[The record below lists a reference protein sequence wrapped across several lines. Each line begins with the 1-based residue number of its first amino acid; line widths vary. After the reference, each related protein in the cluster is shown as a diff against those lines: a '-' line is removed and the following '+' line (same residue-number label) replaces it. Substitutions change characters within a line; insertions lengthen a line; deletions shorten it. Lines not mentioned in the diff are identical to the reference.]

1 MVELHKGGHTW
12 YDIRPVH
19 LLLNRDGSIQ
29 VVLHSLRSIVRLK
42 TRDSLPFVAPEQLQS
57 KQDVDMEELWKH
69 RFKVFSRWS
78 TRGVFPF

>member
-1 MVELHKGGHTW
+1 MVVDLHKAGKTW

-19 LLLNRDGSIQ
+19 LLLNGDGSIQ

-57 KQDVDMEELWKH
+57 KQDADIDELWRY
-69 RFKVFSRWS
+69 RFKVALLIS
-78 TRGVFPF
+78 GLI